1 MWIQKDRLVNYP
13 LGTDFNGNV
22 LNLQDCYNDLF
33 LIKAN

>member
-1 MWIQKDRLVNYP
+1 